1 MAEIRHEVRRGVHLL
16 AAFLHCATTRR
27 AVALCPCHFSFL
39 PFVAAAVL
47 TLTACSSDDDS
58 TPSTPTQAPV
68 LFQVNSVENATSS
81 RSLIESKTP
90 PSSGIDYS
98 LQTACSPTGLGRKIG
113 IWADYSIRQ
122 TDGSDLVFSSIFN
135 NTSLTYQKRNDGYD
149 NPQEDWNYM
158 GDPLYW
164 QIGGIYK
171 FRAYYPQEQMKSL
184 ITTSASATSFV
195 VEYPTATT
203 QEDLLIAYNRVRTA
217 DRWIYYFGGKRFDD
231 PNFVNNFTLQTPVP
245 LFFKHAM
252 AAMKFTFK
260 FENDYNSTDNLTA
273 CWLENTDPLNLF
285 ANTGVMV
292 YGQDD
297 DHPETITWTL
307 SYQPAV
313 GNKMY
318 EWVSSAPPAFDNAK
332 TCTAYSTTASTGN
345 QYAQN
350 DGFLLVIPQT
360 YRGGLRLCF
369 TTQKGGSTVFSTQLP
384 EATGTDIDGNTT
396 SSAPYAYAAG
406 KKYTY
411 NLVLTR
417 TDLKLNLTIA
427 DWNVRKH
434 SDEIIF

>member
-1 MAEIRHEVRRGVHLL
+1 M
-16 AAFLHCATTRR
+16 
-27 AVALCPCHFSFL
+27 
-39 PFVAAAVL
+39 
-47 TLTACSSDDDS
+47 
-58 TPSTPTQAPV
+58 
-68 LFQVNSVENATSS
+68 
-81 RSLIESKTP
+81 
-90 PSSGIDYS
+90 
-98 LQTACSPTGLGRKIG
+98 
-113 IWADYSIRQ
+113 
-122 TDGSDLVFSSIFN
+122 
-135 NTSLTYQKRNDGYD
+135 
-149 NPQEDWNYM
+149 
-158 GDPLYW
+158 
-164 QIGGIYK
+164 
-171 FRAYYPQEQMKSL
+171 
-184 ITTSASATSFV
+184 
-195 VEYPTATT
+195 
-203 QEDLLIAYNRVRTA
+203 
-217 DRWIYYFGGKRFDD
+217 
-231 PNFVNNFTLQTPVP
+231 
-245 LFFKHAM
+245 
-252 AAMKFTFK
+252 
-260 FENDYNSTDNLTA
+260 
-273 CWLENTDPLNLF
+273 ENTDPLNLF

-318 EWVSSAPPAFDNAK
+318 EWVSSAPPAFDNAT
-332 TCTAYSTTASTGN
+332 TCTAYSTAASTGN

-384 EATGTDIDGNTT
+384 EATGTDINGNTT